1 MDVSVIQ
8 HGLPQAEILR
18 EAAARAQHF
27 EKLRPVAGT
36 VLQTTDG
43 ELGLQATL
51 SQAAE
56 VFNGQEIPDQEMVM
70 FLAERLDQSETELRA
85 ALAALPPLGPADDAD
100 YRQAYL
106 DLRLSLVNAV
116 TRLHRL
122 NAHLSHLQD
131 IMDLFLRAD

>member
-1 MDVSVIQ
+1 
-8 HGLPQAEILR
+8 
-18 EAAARAQHF
+18 
-27 EKLRPVAGT
+27 
-36 VLQTTDG
+36 
-43 ELGLQATL
+43 
-51 SQAAE
+51 AE